1 MLRPTSLPATVAL
14 RVSDMPQQPKPSS
27 LENEENEDL
36 SFPTEE
42 LIVDDDKNLSQR
54 DQELARLVNVITPS
68 HRNAWKKESGSW
80 KVFFGPGNTE
90 DTAPESTDSE
100 TEANSVTQDIDR
112 SGNYGA
118 APKFSQ
124 CPITT
129 HG

>member
-1 MLRPTSLPATVAL
+1 MLRPASLPATVAL
-14 RVSDMPQQPKPSS
+14 RVSDMPQQPKHSS
-27 LENEENEDL
+27 LENENP

-42 LIVDDDKNLSQR
+42 PIADDDKNLSQR

-68 HRNAWKKESGSW
+68 HRNAWKKESRSW

-90 DTAPESTDSE
+90 DAAPELTDSE
-100 TEANSVTQDIDR
+100 TEANSVTHDIDH

-124 CPITT
+124 CPIIT